1 MKREIYVLVV
11 GYTNKGVNISHSKTQ
26 RNVIKAFEHIGS
38 PLVTT
43 EPYEYKYN
51 MGKAAISLLFRLHIF
66 LYQNRS
72 NLIVLHC
79 KIFRLS
85 KLILLAMQKANSICV
100 KKYENCRYFSKYQT
114 C

>member
-1 MKREIYVLVV
+1 MKHEIYVLVV

-85 KLILLAMQKANSICV
+85 KLILLATQKANTICV